1 MNFVTTLLLIISAFQ
16 INCRQIQ
23 TGTIEEEGRK
33 KQQDDMMSKILPMM
47 VMPFMVQTTL
57 LPMMLMSMKFMLLKS
72 MFLGKLAILFGF
84 VTFLKNMLNN
94 GGGLFSHNVN
104 VQQSHHHDLAQQN
117 YGYQRKRRKKREL

>member
-1 MNFVTTLLLIISAFQ
+1 MDFVTTLLLIVGLCAFQ

-23 TGTIEEEGRK
+23 TGTIEEGRK
-33 KQQDDMMSKILPMM
+33 KQQDDIMSKILPMM

-117 YGYQRKRRKKREL
+117 YGYQRRRKKREL